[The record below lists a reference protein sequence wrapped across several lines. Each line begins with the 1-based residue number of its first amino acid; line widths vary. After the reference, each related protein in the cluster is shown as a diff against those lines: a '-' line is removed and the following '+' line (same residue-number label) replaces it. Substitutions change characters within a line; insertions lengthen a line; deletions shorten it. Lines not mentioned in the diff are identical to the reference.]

1 MDFNSFNFV
10 QLATESEKTEEEQ
23 NKTKENG
30 EKEEKRFEIYFK
42 MIEGRPNYSQIR
54 GNKQFI
60 LSYFKY

>member
-42 MIEGRPNYSQIR
+42 MIEGGPNYRRIKGQ
-54 GNKQFI
+54 
-60 LSYFKY
+60 